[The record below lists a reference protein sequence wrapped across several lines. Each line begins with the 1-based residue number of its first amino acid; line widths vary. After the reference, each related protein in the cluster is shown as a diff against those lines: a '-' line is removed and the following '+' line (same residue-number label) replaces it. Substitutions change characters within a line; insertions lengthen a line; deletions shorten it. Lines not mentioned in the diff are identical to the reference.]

1 MAEFLSRGVAFLT
14 RCSPGVWL
22 SSLQGDKSL
31 PAHRLL
37 CLHNGG
43 GGVERAAAAAACEPR
58 LRHQHTSVA
67 SSASWSRVASTESSS
82 SSSSSPSLVTASRGG
97 VVAVRRRLLGA
108 NSPDLNR
115 GRSCYSTSCYSTR
128 SGHGVCFSGKTKENE
143 QVDGQEAAVEG
154 EGPRLPD
161 LPVFPTGAMVVSV
174 VASNYLAQFPL
185 SDWLTVGS
193 LTYPV
198 AFLVTD
204 VTNRLYGADRAR
216 QVVYFGFGAGV
227 SASLLLSPVRI
238 AAASGTSFLLSQLLD
253 VYIFSKLRDKEWWK
267 APLVSTSISSCVD
280 SYLFTFL
287 AFYGDASMPHWATL
301 ATGDYAIKIAV
312 ALASLL
318 PFRALVQRSRKGK
331 V

>member
-1 MAEFLSRGVAFLT
+1 
-14 RCSPGVWL
+14 
-22 SSLQGDKSL
+22 
-31 PAHRLL
+31 
-37 CLHNGG
+37 
-43 GGVERAAAAAACEPR
+43 
-58 LRHQHTSVA
+58 
-67 SSASWSRVASTESSS
+67 
-82 SSSSSPSLVTASRGG
+82 
-97 VVAVRRRLLGA
+97 
-108 NSPDLNR
+108 
-115 GRSCYSTSCYSTR
+115 
-128 SGHGVCFSGKTKENE
+128 
-143 QVDGQEAAVEG
+143 
-154 EGPRLPD
+154 
-161 LPVFPTGAMVVSV
+161 MVVSV